1 MAEKPRMPPDF
12 PTPLNEEERLRE
24 LYDLD
29 LIGTGRNEQIDR
41 ICVLAR
47 DLFKVPIALVNIID
61 RDRLICL
68 SSCGLDIVEIPRG
81 DALCNTVILSD
92 CPMVVH
98 DAASDP
104 RFRDNIFVCGPP
116 QIRFYAGAPLR
127 LRAGINIGS
136 LCVIDSQPRSFDSE
150 EQAHLNA
157 LADMVVTELR
167 GQRAEREI
175 AASKTRMEQT
185 ARLARIGGWELSLPS
200 HKLYWEDALYRIYG
214 IPLGTPP
221 DHELIVS
228 RYDPPARD
236 QSRRRLTALFT
247 TGAPYDVELRGTRP
261 NGEVFWIR
269 AMAEPEIVNGRIA
282 RVIGAVQDITER
294 KRAEER
300 IHELAYRD
308 PLTGLPN
315 RSWFMGNL
323 DGLVAAGKRS
333 GGSFALIKFDI
344 DHFREVNDALGHQ
357 KADTLLT
364 SIANGLAKR
373 FGDLGP
379 VARIGGD
386 EFAAALR
393 QRNGGALQLAAQVA
407 QDFIDHAKRTYRQ
420 ADALPLSMSAGVA
433 LFPVHGRDTETIMK
447 NAKLALF
454 SAKAQRR
461 GSVVAFDPV
470 MRHAIDRTNELVRR
484 VSAGIAKH
492 EFALFYQPIVSLRDN
507 RVTGFEALLRWHDP
521 ARGLLT
527 PASFMDAF
535 EHPDLAADL
544 GERAFDLAIAQMRA
558 WLDAGVDFGNIAVNV
573 STAQFRVGDLA
584 ETVLDKLARAGVPPD
599 RLTLEVTEGVYMAWG
614 AETVVQAVCKLHE
627 AGVGIALDDFGT
639 GYASLTHLRQF
650 PIDKLKID
658 KSFVQ
663 SPDSLAIVDAVI
675 NMGLSLGMQVVA
687 EGVEQPEQLKLL
699 RMKGCDFVQGFIFAE
714 PLPADQVP
722 GFLVEFHGR
731 TPARKTSRR

>member
-1 MAEKPRMPPDF
+1 MAER
-12 PTPLNEEERLRE
+12 
-24 LYDLD
+24 
-29 LIGTGRNEQIDR
+29 
-41 ICVLAR
+41 
-47 DLFKVPIALVNIID
+47 
-61 RDRLICL
+61 
-68 SSCGLDIVEIPRG
+68 
-81 DALCNTVILSD
+81 CN
-92 CPMVVH
+92 
-98 DAASDP
+98 
-104 RFRDNIFVCGPP
+104 
-116 QIRFYAGAPLR
+116 
-127 LRAGINIGS
+127 
-136 LCVIDSQPRSFDSE
+136 
-150 EQAHLNA
+150 
-157 LADMVVTELR
+157 
-167 GQRAEREI
+167 
-175 AASKTRMEQT
+175 
-185 ARLARIGGWELSLPS
+185 
-200 HKLYWEDALYRIYG
+200 
-214 IPLGTPP
+214 
-221 DHELIVS
+221 
-228 RYDPPARD
+228 
-236 QSRRRLTALFT
+236 
-247 TGAPYDVELRGTRP
+247 
-261 NGEVFWIR
+261 
-269 AMAEPEIVNGRIA
+269 
-282 RVIGAVQDITER
+282 
-294 KRAEER
+294 
-300 IHELAYRD
+300 
-308 PLTGLPN
+308 
-315 RSWFMGNL
+315 
-323 DGLVAAGKRS
+323 
-333 GGSFALIKFDI
+333 
-344 DHFREVNDALGHQ
+344 
-357 KADTLLT
+357 
-364 SIANGLAKR
+364 
-373 FGDLGP
+373 
-379 VARIGGD
+379 
-386 EFAAALR
+386 
-393 QRNGGALQLAAQVA
+393 LAAQVA